1 MYSSSFKRYKVD
13 DPLTANKR
21 LNEGEQQR
29 IKARGSNSAQ
39 KQSNKKTSTATA
51 NTANSTPKK

>member
-39 KQSNKKTSTATA
+39 KQNNKKATTNNPTNATS
-51 NTANSTPKK
+51 NPKK